1 MSYRIGKYILEET
14 ISTGAYGICYKARDD
29 NGQKY
34 AIKQIEKG
42 SNGNIMNILNEINML
57 KVMKS
62 KHSVQFIEY
71 FEKDD
76 DFYIVME
83 LCDGDLKYL
92 SKKMNGKIDIIMIIK
107 IAIQLNEVVKL
118 MHDKKIEHRDLKP
131 ENILIKFKNE
141 NDFDIKLT
149 DYGLSKSYQNNSKYS
164 KVIGTIYYSPP
175 EVY

>member
-83 LCDGDLKYL
+83 LCDG
-92 SKKMNGKIDIIMIIK
+92 I
-107 IAIQLNEVVKL
+107 
-118 MHDKKIEHRDLKP
+118 
-131 ENILIKFKNE
+131 
-141 NDFDIKLT
+141 
-149 DYGLSKSYQNNSKYS
+149 
-164 KVIGTIYYSPP
+164 
-175 EVY
+175 